1 MPSDAIDFW
10 VQHSVHARSE
20 LGVGGSSQSAETLAE
35 RLLNAAQERGLTTED
50 VTREI
55 GDSAE
60 YLKAKLD
67 ALNATEA
74 GRLRQKE

>member
-1 MPSDAIDFW
+1 MQESSLIFGYSTACMP
-10 VQHSVHARSE
+10 ARK

-35 RLLNAAQERGLTTED
+35 RLLNAAQEQGLTTED